1 MTTATRFDRDVTS
14 LLRKAGAGERA
25 ALDELM
31 PLVYAELRSLA
42 ACYMSHER
50 PDHLLRTT
58 GLVHEAYLRLVGSDG
73 LHWDDRRQFYALAAE
88 AMRRI
93 LIEHARRRDRPK
105 HGGDRIRVPLSVTQL
120 VADGTTEEILSL
132 DAAIGRLEE
141 EAPDVAE
148 IVRLR
153 FYGGLSVEHTART
166 LGVSSRT
173 VNRAWSYA
181 RAWLYRQLEQEYR
194 QGTDDG

>member
-1 MTTATRFDRDVTS
+1 MGTATRVDRDVTG

-31 PLVYAELRSLA
+31 PMVYDELRSLA

-73 LHWDDRRQFYALAAE
+73 IQWDDRRQFYALAAE

-93 LIEHARRRDRPK
+93 LIEYARRRDRPK
-105 HGGDRIRVPLSVTQL
+105 HGGDRIRVPLSATQL

-132 DAAIGRLEE
+132 DAAIRRLEG

-153 FYGGLSVEHTART
+153 FYGGLSIEHTART

-173 VNRAWSYA
+173 VNRGWVYA
-181 RAWLYRQLEQEYR
+181 RAWLYQQLEHEYR
-194 QGTDDG
+194 QGTNDD